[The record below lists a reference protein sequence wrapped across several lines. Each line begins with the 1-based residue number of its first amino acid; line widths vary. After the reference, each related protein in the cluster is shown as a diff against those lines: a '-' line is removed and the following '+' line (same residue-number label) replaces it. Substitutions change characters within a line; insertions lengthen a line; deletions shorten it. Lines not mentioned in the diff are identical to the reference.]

1 MHESVETTVSV
12 QYATVIL
19 SVGIAPIFLR
29 KRFAL
34 IEICVNRCA
43 AFLAQDHFVA
53 GWHVHC
59 ISITMQSVQF
69 PNLGYV
75 RSSVVDSQLQGL
87 KSWINT
93 ISEDTTTIN
102 HSHVGTIAREYEIED
117 ESAKQELSNIL
128 GPMVQQ
134 YCTDMHFTVEQRPM
148 ALTKAW
154 CNLQTSGEYFAA
166 HTHVGVFSFAL
177 WVQVPFTQA
186 DERAWREARGK
197 SGRETASFQFHYT
210 DALGRITPNV
220 LEVDRS
226 WENEIVVFP
235 GEMMHSVTPYYST
248 DDTRIVVSGNVDYV
262 G

>member
-1 MHESVETTVSV
+1 MS
-12 QYATVIL
+12 
-19 SVGIAPIFLR
+19 
-29 KRFAL
+29 
-34 IEICVNRCA
+34 
-43 AFLAQDHFVA
+43 
-53 GWHVHC
+53 
-59 ISITMQSVQF
+59 MQSVQF

-75 RSSVVDSQLQGL
+75 RNTVQPSQIRQLNTWVDSIDE
-87 KSWINT
+87 S
-93 ISEDTTTIN
+93 TTTIN

-117 ESAKQELSNIL
+117 VLVKKELSDIL

-134 YCTDMHFTVEQRPM
+134 YATDMHFTLEQRPM
-148 ALTKAW
+148 GLTTAW

-166 HTHVGVFSFAL
+166 HTHAGVFSFAL
-177 WVQVPFTQA
+177 WLSVPFTQA

-226 WENEIVVFP
+226 WENTIVVFP

-248 DDTRIVVSGNVDYV
+248 SSDRIVVSGNIDYV
-262 G
+262 DA

>member
-1 MHESVETTVSV
+1 M
-12 QYATVIL
+12 AC
-19 SVGIAPIFLR
+19 G
-29 KRFAL
+29 
-34 IEICVNRCA
+34 
-43 AFLAQDHFVA
+43 
-53 GWHVHC
+53 HVYR

-75 RSSVVDSQLQGL
+75 KTTVTAEQIQNLNAWVDG
-87 KSWINT
+87 ID
-93 ISEDTTTIN
+93 EDTATIN
-102 HSHVGTIAREYEIED
+102 HSHVGTIAREYEIVD
-117 ESAKQELSNIL
+117 DLAKQDLSNVL

-148 ALTKAW
+148 ALTTAW

-166 HTHVGVFSFAL
+166 HTHKGVFSFAL
-177 WVQVPFTQA
+177 WLRVPFTQA
-186 DERAWREARGK
+186 DERAWREGRGK

-226 WENEIVVFP
+226 WENTIVVFP

-248 DDTRIVVSGNVDYV
+248 SSDRIVVSGNIDYV
-262 G
+262 DA

>member
-1 MHESVETTVSV
+1 
-12 QYATVIL
+12 
-19 SVGIAPIFLR
+19 
-29 KRFAL
+29 
-34 IEICVNRCA
+34 
-43 AFLAQDHFVA
+43 
-53 GWHVHC
+53 
-59 ISITMQSVQF
+59 MQSVQF

-75 RSSVVDSQLQGL
+75 RNTVQPSQIRQLNTWVDSIDE
-87 KSWINT
+87 S
-93 ISEDTTTIN
+93 TTTIN

-117 ESAKQELSNIL
+117 VLVKKELSDIL

-134 YCTDMHFTVEQRPM
+134 YATDMHFTLEQRPM
-148 ALTKAW
+148 GLTTAW

-166 HTHVGVFSFAL
+166 HTHAGVFSFAL
-177 WVQVPFTQA
+177 WLSVPFTQA

-226 WENEIVVFP
+226 WENEVIVFP

-248 DDTRIVVSGNVDYV
+248 DRVRIVVSGNIDYV
-262 G
+262 PEG